1 MNEDARRLRKRQ
13 TGIRG
18 LDAMTRGGLPAAGAT
33 LVMGQAGA
41 GKTILGLQVA
51 AHAVAA
57 GDAAVV
63 VSFEESR
70 DALARDAVAF
80 RWGDPALASDSLALI
95 DARPPTGA
103 LVSGGFDMEGV
114 VALVDQERRRLGASW
129 VVLDGIDRLLALQ
142 PDDAAAV
149 EEVIRLQNWCTEAG
163 VSLLLTGKISD
174 PDNIAPGHLEGIEF
188 LLDTVLVLGARVLG
202 NRLNRRLRIAK
213 YRGTAHV
220 TSEVALVIDHDGIHL
235 GYDDPPAEA
244 VTASNERV
252 GTGIPRLDDVLG
264 GGVYR
269 GSTTL
274 ISGLPGTSKTTLAAS
289 VAATAAARGDTVLY
303 VSFDELADR
312 IVRNAA
318 SVGIDLATPMDSGHL
333 HMRTREAWRALVE
346 EHYVAITHMLAELAP
361 DCLVIDPVSALLK
374 ATRAESALETVE
386 RLLSSARAQGIT
398 TVLTSLNESD
408 TADSEATVSQAS
420 TIADTWISLSYH
432 VYGGERNRAM
442 SVVKSRGT
450 AHSNQ
455 VRELVLS
462 HGGVDLADVYQYGTE
477 VLMGTAR
484 LQKEAEEA
492 SALRRE
498 QAEHQQRRQEL
509 ERRIAQARARL
520 EEADSE
526 TRRLQEELTLEDQS
540 MQEAQVASSRHQRDV
555 RARREPGPEEEEE
568 GM

>member
-1 MNEDARRLRKRQ
+1 MSEDARRLRKRG
-13 TGIRG
+13 TGIPG
-18 LDAMTRGGLPAAGAT
+18 LDAVTRGGLPAAGAT

-41 GKTILGLQVA
+41 GKTILGLQIA

-57 GDAAVV
+57 GEAAVV

-70 DALARDAVAF
+70 DALARDALAF
-80 RWGDPALASDSLALI
+80 SWGSPALASDGLVRI
-95 DARPPTGA
+95 DARPPPGA

-114 VALVDQERRRLGASW
+114 VALVDQERRRVGASW

-149 EEVIRLQNWCTEAG
+149 EEVVRLQNWCTDAG

-174 PDNIAPGHLEGIEF
+174 PDRIAPGHLEGIEF
-188 LLDTVLVLGARVLG
+188 LLDTVIVLGARVIG

-220 TSEVALVIDHDGIHL
+220 TNELALVLDDDGIHL
-235 GYDDPPAEA
+235 GYEEPASQA
-244 VTASNERV
+244 APASDERL
-252 GTGIPRLDDVLG
+252 GTGIPRLDQVLG

-274 ISGLPGTSKTTLAAS
+274 VSGLPGTSKTTLAAS
-289 VAATAAARGDTVLY
+289 MAVAAAARGETVLY
-303 VSFDELADR
+303 ISFDELADR

-318 SVGIDLATPMDSGHL
+318 SVGIDLATPLASGRL
-333 HMRTREAWRALVE
+333 HMRTREAWGALVE
-346 EHYVAITHMLAELAP
+346 EHYIAIAHMLAELAP

-386 RLLSSARAQGIT
+386 RLLSSARAKGIT
-398 TVLTSLNESD
+398 TVLTSLNETD
-408 TADSEATVSQAS
+408 DADSEATVSQAS

-432 VYGGERNRAM
+432 VHGGERNRAL

-462 HGGVDLADVYQYGTE
+462 HEGVDLADVYQYGTE

-492 SALRRE
+492 SSLRRQ

-526 TRRLQEELTLEDQS
+526 TQRLQEELTLEDQS
-540 MQEAQVASSRHQRDV
+540 MQDAQVASSRHQRDV
-555 RARREPGPEEEEE
+555 RARREPGTGAEEE
-568 GM
+568 GA